1 MMILNY
7 LNGERKKD
15 GTCPPSTCKWC
26 LEHHRLPVW
35 LESYWLHLVVVC
47 ILRKSMS
54 CNRVTS
60 TILSI
65 GSYNPKFLR
74 LFLLQAHK
82 LHLPYSTKVGSYGN
96 HFCGSFATCQA
107 DRSSSSIF
115 GQDSCWLL
123 VDCISIVSSTHMF
136 RLCLA
141 YFHSYAQIALLHLVY
156 SLKLQGYLQLASIC
170 C

>member
-1 MMILNY
+1 MNMMILNY

-26 LEHHRLPVW
+26 LDHHRLPVW
-35 LESYWLHLVVVC
+35 LESYWLHLVVIC

-65 GSYNPKFLR
+65 GSCNPKFLR

-82 LHLPYSTKVGSYGN
+82 LHLPYSTKVESYGNTGQN

-107 DRSSSSIF
+107 DCSSSSIF
-115 GQDSCWLL
+115 GRGFLL
-123 VDCISIVSSTHMF
+123 IFS
-136 RLCLA
+136 
-141 YFHSYAQIALLHLVY
+141 
-156 SLKLQGYLQLASIC
+156 
-170 C
+170 